1 MTQQNKIIVS
11 ENRQIRHIWHNEEW
25 YFSVIDIIET
35 LTESSR
41 PRKYW
46 SDLKKKLVED
56 EDFVQLS
63 EKIVQLKLESS
74 DGKKYA
80 TDCAYT
86 KTLFRIIQSISSKK
100 AEPFKKW
107 LAKVGYE
114 RVQEIENPELVEK
127 ELGRSVISKENY
139 LQNNNNKKLEEE

>member
-1 MTQQNKIIVS
+1 MSPENKLIVF
-11 ENRQIRHIWHNEEW
+11 EDKKIRRTWYNDEW
-25 YFSVIDIIET
+25 YFSIIDVVET

-46 SDLKKKLVED
+46 SDLKKQLVEE
-56 EDFVQLS
+56 EDFIQLS
-63 EKIVQLKLESS
+63 EKIGQLKLASS

-80 TDCAYT
+80 TDCANT
-86 KTLFRIIQSISSKK
+86 ETLFRIIQSIPSPK

-114 RVQEIENPELVEK
+114 RIQEK
-127 ELGRSVISKENY
+127 
-139 LQNNNNKKLEEE
+139 